1 MRGKDV
7 ANSAKPGQKGHDRH
21 GVEPGEAAAPNMEHS
36 VTGHVTAGQ
45 PAGVVP
51 PMKRQVPFEWQMD
64 VSRTAKERQHAEREA
79 HDETEKIKISPD
91 HRTPRAHPMRELE
104 FETQTLQLS
113 FAAAPA
119 AEARSLLGPRC
130 AVAQNSKLLQAG
142 QPGLVCGES
151 PPAAARPCVNP
162 PPRQRPAVRVAA
174 PDPP

>member
-51 PMKRQVPFEWQMD
+51 PMKRQVPFEREMD
-64 VSRTAKERQHAEREA
+64 VSRTAKERHYAEREA
-79 HDETEKIKISPD
+79 HDETQKIKISPG
-91 HRTPRAHPMRELE
+91 HRTPRAHPVRELE
-104 FETQTLQLS
+104 FETQTLVLS
-113 FAAAPA
+113 FAAALA
-119 AEARSLLGPRC
+119 ADARGLLGPRC
-130 AVAQNSKLLQAG
+130 VVAQNSKLLQAG
-142 QPGLVCGES
+142 QPGLGRGES
-151 PPAAARPCVNP
+151 PPATARLCVNP
-162 PPRQRPAVRVAA
+162 PPRQWPAVHVAA

>member
-1 MRGKDV
+1 MRGEDV

-21 GVEPGEAAAPNMEHS
+21 GVEPREAAPNMGHS
-36 VTGHVTAGQ
+36 VTGHATADQ

-113 FAAAPA
+113 FAAALAADAFLVPA
-119 AEARSLLGPRC
+119 ALLPRT
-130 AVAQNSKLLQAG
+130 QNFSQPVSQAWCTENLR
-142 QPGLVCGES
+142 QQQHGL
-151 PPAAARPCVNP
+151 A
-162 PPRQRPAVRVAA
+162 
-174 PDPP
+174 

>member
-36 VTGHVTAGQ
+36 VTGHATAGQ

-79 HDETEKIKISPD
+79 HDETEKIKISPG
-91 HRTPRAHPMRELE
+91 HRTPRAHPVRELE

-113 FAAAPA
+113 FAAALA
-119 AEARSLLGPRC
+119 ADARCLLVPRLF
-130 AVAQNSKLLQAG
+130 ARPDSTLHPDDP
-142 QPGLVCGES
+142 PGRASGES
-151 PPAAARPCVNP
+151 PPGAT
-162 PPRQRPAVRVAA
+162 
-174 PDPP
+174 

>member
-1 MRGKDV
+1 MRGEDV

-21 GVEPGEAAAPNMEHS
+21 GVEPREAAPNMGHS
-36 VTGHVTAGQ
+36 VTGHATADQ

-79 HDETEKIKISPD
+79 HDETEKIKSSPG
-91 HRTPRAHPMRELE
+91 HRTPQEHPVRELE